1 MPALE
6 LLETTDAA
14 TLDEFITDV
23 TSASAVLSPDCF
35 DNRPTWDNWSK
46 K

>member
-1 MPALE
+1 MTALE

-14 TLDEFITDV
+14 TLEEFVADEI
-23 TSASAVLSPDCF
+23 SASPLMFPDAF

-46 K
+46 R